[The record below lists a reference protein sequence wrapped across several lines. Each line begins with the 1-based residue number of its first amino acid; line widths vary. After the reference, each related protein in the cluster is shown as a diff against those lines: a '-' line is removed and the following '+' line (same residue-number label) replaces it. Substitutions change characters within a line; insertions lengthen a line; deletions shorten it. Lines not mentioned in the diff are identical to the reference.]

1 MERVPDHYFF
11 NAFISMRDMN
21 VKDAT
26 QAGID
31 HLVRKVHGRG
41 GVIVI
46 DKKGYCTKG

>member
-1 MERVPDHYFF
+1 MK
-11 NAFISMRDMN
+11 DMD

-31 HLVRKVHGRG
+31 YRVRKVHGRG

-46 DKKGYCTKG
+46 DKNGYCAKGFIIKNDSRLDRAQW